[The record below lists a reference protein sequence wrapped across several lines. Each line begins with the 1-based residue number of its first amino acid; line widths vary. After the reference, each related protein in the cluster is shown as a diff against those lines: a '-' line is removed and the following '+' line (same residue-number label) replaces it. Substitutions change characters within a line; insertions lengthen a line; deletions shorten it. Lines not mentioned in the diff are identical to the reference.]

1 MGDGATSS
9 EVIDE
14 LLAAE
19 GASNLAPKARSL
31 SVLTPDLL
39 GVNMAYG
46 VNIASGRLILDAI
59 RALQHAP
66 SMGYDDRDCVVQGFS
81 DGAMVSAAA
90 ATLMP
95 TYPPS
100 LVTRTKAIFMGGT
113 PMDMISFSA
122 KYRKNNNEAFVQKAE
137 KHLMLNQH

>member
-1 MGDGATSS
+1 
-9 EVIDE
+9 
-14 LLAAE
+14 
-19 GASNLAPKARSL
+19 
-31 SVLTPDLL
+31 
-39 GVNMAYG
+39 
-46 VNIASGRLILDAI
+46 
-59 RALQHAP
+59 
-66 SMGYDDRDCVVQGFS
+66 MGYDDRDCVVQGFS

-100 LVTRTKAIFMGGT
+100 LVTKTKAIFMGGT
-113 PMDMISFSA
+113 PMDMISISA